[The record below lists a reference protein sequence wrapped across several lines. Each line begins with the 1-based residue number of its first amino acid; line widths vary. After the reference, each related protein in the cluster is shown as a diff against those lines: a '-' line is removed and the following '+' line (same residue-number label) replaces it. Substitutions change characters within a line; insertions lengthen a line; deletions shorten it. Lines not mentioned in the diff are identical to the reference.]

1 MLNKINISSQK
12 QKLIVYIFLTLA
24 IFAVL
29 GQVNKF
35 DFINLDDDV
44 YVTENNHIQSGITT
58 DGLRWAFSTTY
69 AEFWHPVT
77 WLSLMFD
84 YQLYGLNPG
93 GFHITNLILHILS
106 TLLLFALFNRMTGA
120 VWKSAFVAALFA
132 LHPLRVESVAWIGE
146 RKDVLSAFFWMLTLC
161 FYVYYTEKP
170 VIRRYLLVVFSFVC
184 ALMSKSMVV
193 TLPLIMIL
201 LDYWPLSRC
210 RMGIEPQKNNLVLW
224 QVKEKTPF
232 FILSAVFSII
242 TIYVQYRPHYK
253 PVSLG
258 SNITDASVH
267 FVTYLG
273 KTFWPCDLA
282 FYYPFSNQ
290 LQIWQVTGSI
300 LLILVI
306 SAAVIVMVK
315 RFPYLF
321 AGWLWYG
328 ITILPVI
335 GVIPAGSSTL
345 ADRYTYLPSVGI
357 AVMLAWGI
365 PALFRRE
372 DIRKKILFPATIIS
386 LAILSVLT
394 WVQCGY
400 WRDSIKLFSHTL
412 VKKDNALAYNSRGG
426 AYADMGQHQLA
437 IEDYSKAISMK
448 PSYAGALYNRGTS
461 YSKTGQYLLAIEDF
475 NKTVMVNPY
484 YTEAYNNRGIAY
496 AQLGQYQLAIYDFSK
511 TIKLQ
516 PDYVNAYNNRATVY
530 FKQRNEK
537 LACLDAQRA
546 CDLGNC
552 GILEAAK
559 DKGYCR

>member
-1 MLNKINISSQK
+1 MLNKINLSSQK
-12 QKLIVYIFLTLA
+12 QKLIVYIFLTLV
-24 IFAVL
+24 ISAVM
-29 GQVNKF
+29 GQVNQF
-35 DFINLDDDV
+35 DFVSLDDDV
-44 YVTENNHIQSGITT
+44 YVTENSQLQSGFTPN
-58 DGLRWAFSTTY
+58 GLRWAFSTTY

-84 YQLYGLNPG
+84 YQLYGLNPAG
-93 GFHITNLILHILS
+93 YHLTNLILHILS
-106 TLLLFALFNRMTGA
+106 TLLLFWFFNRMTGA

-132 LHPLRVESVAWIGE
+132 LHPLRMESVAWIGE

-161 FYVYYTEKP
+161 LYVYYTEKP
-170 VIRRYLLVVFSFVC
+170 VIRRYLLVVFSFVL
-184 ALMSKSMVV
+184 ALMSKPMVV
-193 TLPLIMIL
+193 TLPVIMIL
-201 LDYWPLSRC
+201 LDYWPLKRFES
-210 RMGIEPQKNNLVLW
+210 QKNNLILW
-224 QVKEKTPF
+224 QLKEKLPF

-242 TIYVQYRPHYK
+242 TIYAQYRPHSK
-253 PVSLG
+253 PISLV
-258 SNITDASVH
+258 SNITNASVH

-273 KTFWPCDLA
+273 KTFWPYDLA

-290 LQIWQVTGSI
+290 LQIWQVTGAI

-321 AGWLWYG
+321 VGWLWYG

-335 GVIPAGSSTL
+335 GVIPAGSNTL
-345 ADRYTYLPSVGI
+345 ADRYTYLPSIGI
-357 AVMLAWGI
+357 AVILAWGI
-365 PALFRRE
+365 PTLFRCE
-372 DIRKKILFPATIIS
+372 DMRKKILFPTAIIF
-386 LAILSVLT
+386 LAVLSVLT

-412 VKKDNALAYNSRGG
+412 ATKDNALAYNGRGD
-426 AYADMGQHQLA
+426 AYADMGQYKLA
-437 IEDYSKAISMK
+437 IEDYNKAISMK
-448 PSYAGALYNRGTS
+448 PSYAGAFYNRGTS
-461 YSKTGQYLLAIEDF
+461 YSKTGQYFLAIEDF
-475 NKTVMVNPY
+475 NKTVIVNPY

-537 LACLDAQRA
+537 SACLDARRA
-546 CDLGNC
+546 CELGNC
-552 GILEAAK
+552 RILEAAK
-559 DKGYCR
+559 GKGYCR